1 MPRPDD
7 PETYYVR
14 FATARVIRR
23 MNMKIKIVKKED
35 YKFFVERWDE
45 KTNKWKFWLPEDTYD
60 FRDRTTFKNYY
71 SSIDQATKAAKRE
84 KKKFEK
90 YEKDNV
96 KETILE
102 I

>member
-1 MPRPDD
+1 
-7 PETYYVR
+7 
-14 FATARVIRR
+14 
-23 MNMKIKIVKKED
+23 MKIKIVKKEN

-45 KTNKWKFWLPEDTYD
+45 KTNKWRFWLPEYTHD

-71 SSIDQATKAAKRE
+71 SSIDEAKRAAKRE
-84 KKKFEK
+84 KKRWEK
-90 YEKDNV
+90 YEKGNV